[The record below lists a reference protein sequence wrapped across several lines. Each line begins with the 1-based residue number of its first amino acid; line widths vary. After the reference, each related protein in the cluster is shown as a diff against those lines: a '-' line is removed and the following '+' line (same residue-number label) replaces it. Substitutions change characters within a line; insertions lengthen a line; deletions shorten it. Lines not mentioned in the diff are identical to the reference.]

1 MEALIEMFMYS
12 ILGSIFRHIGAGL
25 RYFFMRIILG
35 KKVTYKSLRYDN
47 PKDTVLANFDN
58 AFVNT
63 FLGFVIFFGIFF
75 FIVIKYLS

>member
-1 MEALIEMFMYS
+1 MFMYS

-25 RYFFMRIILG
+25 RYVFMRVIFR

-63 FLGFVIFFGIFF
+63 VFGFVVFCVLLILM
-75 FIVIKYLS
+75 VKYLS

>member
-1 MEALIEMFMYS
+1 MEALIEMFMSS

-63 FLGFVIFFGIFF
+63 FFGFVIFFGIFF

>member
-12 ILGSIFRHIGAGL
+12 ILGSIFRHIEAGL
-25 RYFFMRIILG
+25 RYFFMRVILR

-58 AFVNT
+58 SFVNT
-63 FLGFVIFFGIFF
+63 FFGFVIFFGIFF

>member
-12 ILGSIFRHIGAGL
+12 ILGSIFRHIGVGL
-25 RYFFMRIILG
+25 RYFFMRVILR

-63 FLGFVIFFGIFF
+63 FFGFVVFMGIFIF
-75 FIVIKYLS
+75 LLVKYLS

>member
-12 ILGSIFRHIGAGL
+12 IIGSIFRHIGAGL
-25 RYFFMRIILG
+25 RYFFMRVILR

-63 FLGFVIFFGIFF
+63 VFGIVVFCVLL
-75 FIVIKYLS
+75 ILMVKYMS

>member
-1 MEALIEMFMYS
+1 MSS

-25 RYFFMRIILG
+25 RYFFIRVILR
-35 KKVTYKSLRYDN
+35 KKITYKSLRYDN

-58 AFVNT
+58 TFVNT
-63 FLGFVIFFGIFF
+63 VFGFVIFFGIFF

>member
-1 MEALIEMFMYS
+1 MSS

-25 RYFFMRIILG
+25 RYFFIRVILR

-58 AFVNT
+58 TFVNT
-63 FLGFVIFFGIFF
+63 VFGFVIFFGIFF

>member
-1 MEALIEMFMYS
+1 MPMYS
-12 ILGSIFRHIGAGL
+12 IMSSIFRHIGAGF

-47 PKDTVLANFDN
+47 PKDTFLANFDN

-63 FLGFVIFFGIFF
+63 FFG
-75 FIVIKYLS
+75 FIVFCVLLILMVKYLS

>member
-1 MEALIEMFMYS
+1 MYS
-12 ILGSIFRHIGAGL
+12 IIGSIFRHIGASL

-63 FLGFVIFFGIFF
+63 VIGFVIFFGIFF